1 MLSLLLHFGLGMV
14 LSFIGSIPF
23 GTINVT
29 TAETA
34 MKEGMRLAVWVALGA
49 ALIEWVQSLVC
60 LLFSGYLT
68 DHPGIV
74 NIFEWASIPIFLG
87 LAIYFFKRK
96 NKTPETS
103 SRKESRRHGFA
114 KGVIVSALN
123 FLAIP
128 YWIFYAVY
136 LESIGWINLGSNTLI
151 IGFSAGVLTG
161 TFFILLVYAKLGLY
175 ASKRFKAFHSR
186 ISVGLSTLFM
196 LLAIVQITRLLLP

>member
-1 MLSLLLHFGLGMV
+1 LLHFGLGMM

-34 MKEGMRLAVWVALGA
+34 MREGMRVAVWVALGA
-49 ALIEWVQSLVC
+49 ALIEWGQSLIC

-74 NIFEWASIPIFLG
+74 NIFEWASLPIFLG
-87 LAIYFFKRK
+87 LAVYFFRRK
-96 NKTPETS
+96 DKTPETS
-103 SRKESRRHGFA
+103 SRKGSRRHGFV
-114 KGVIVSALN
+114 KGVIVSVLN

-136 LESIGWINLGSNTLI
+136 LESIGWINLDSTALI
-151 IGFSAGVLTG
+151 VLFSIGVVTG

-175 ASKRFKAFHSR
+175 ARQKLKTLHSR
-186 ISVGLSTLFM
+186 IAVGLSALFL
-196 LLAIVQITRLLLP
+196 LLAIVQVTRLVLL